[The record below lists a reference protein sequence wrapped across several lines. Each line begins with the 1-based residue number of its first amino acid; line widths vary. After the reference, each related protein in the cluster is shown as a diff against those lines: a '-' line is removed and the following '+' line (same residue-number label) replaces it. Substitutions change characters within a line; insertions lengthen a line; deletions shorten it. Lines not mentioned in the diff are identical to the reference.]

1 MGHSITTKLARTV
14 RKHRVPAC
22 LAYCGIAINTI
33 EDWLARGITGVILTI
48 VSFTVG
54 QYAIERHDIDRG
66 PIWDGIVGP

>member
-22 LAYCGIAINTI
+22 LAYCGIAINAI
-33 EDWLARGITGVILTI
+33 EDWLARGITGVLTI

-54 QYAIERHDIDRG
+54 QYAIERHDADRG
-66 PIWDGIVGP
+66 PNWDGIVL